1 MPVKKINIKE
11 SPEEVWI
18 NPTGGFGD
26 ILMLSGVLKK
36 YSELYPE
43 RKFNLVRRAIY
54 SDLFKGHPAVK
65 KTGYPPK
72 NADII
77 TTDYWSKEKLGKGNQ
92 RPFQILSRLFG
103 IPTPAAENLYM
114 PGNNYEDKL
123 LQEFIP
129 SRGKKIAVIAPSSVS
144 PRKTMEPVI
153 WQDIVDKMSN
163 KGFFVIQVGQQRDI
177 YIKGAYS
184 LLGLTTLRQLV
195 ALLIKCNIIISIDN
209 FVMHAAH
216 LTGKPAVII
225 WGPTSSGVYGYPEQI
240 HFQCSKS
247 HCEFR
252 NKCLGPEFPDNYS
265 EPCPLG
271 QRHCMN
277 GVLTDKVI
285 KSALNASFS

>member
-1 MPVKKINIKE
+1 MPGNKKKIKE
-11 SPEEVWI
+11 SQKEVWI

-77 TTDYWSKEKLGKGNQ
+77 TTDYWTKEKLGKGNQ
-92 RPFQILSRLFG
+92 RPFQILCRLFG
-103 IPTPAAENLYM
+103 IPTPAEEDLYL
-114 PGNNYEDKL
+114 PGNIKEDRL
-123 LQEFIP
+123 LHEFIP
-129 SRGKKIAVIAPSSVS
+129 SGEKKIVVIAPSSVS
-144 PRKTMEPVI
+144 PRKTLNPLI
-153 WQDIVDKMSN
+153 WQDIVEKMTA
-163 KGFFVIQVGQQRDI
+163 KGFFVVQAGQKSDI
-177 YIKGAYS
+177 FIKGAYS
-184 LLGLTTLRQLV
+184 LNGLTTVRQLV
-195 ALLIKCNIIISIDN
+195 SLLLKSTIIISIDN

-225 WGPTSSGVYGYPEQI
+225 WGPTSSKIYGYREQI
-240 HFQCSKS
+240 HFQCSTN

-252 NKCLGPEFPDNYS
+252 NKCLGPKFPDNYS
-265 EPCPLG
+265 KPCPLEEK
-271 QRHCMN
+271 HCMN
-277 GVLTDKVI
+277 GVITDEI
-285 KSALNASFS
+285 INSALSASFL